1 MEKLLI
7 RGGSQL
13 SGKITCSGAKN
24 AALPMIASTILSDEK
39 VTLRNLPYLQDITT
53 MFELLGSMG
62 SDIILDENM
71 NFTIFSKDLKD
82 TEARYELVKTMRASI
97 LVLGPLV
104 AKYGKAKIA
113 LPGGCAIG
121 SRPVNYHLDSLEKM
135 GAKIKLKNGYI
146 EASSKKLKGAEIK
159 FDGITVTGTE
169 NIMMAATLA
178 EGKTTLT
185 NVAKE
190 PEIIDLANMLNSMG
204 AKIDGA
210 GSDRITIEG
219 VYNLTGTNFEIPA
232 DRIEAG
238 TYLAAAAVTKG
249 DITIEGINPD
259 RLMKVID
266 KLKDAGANIE
276 YQNNAISI
284 CMNKDVP
291 NSVDITTA
299 PFPEFPT
306 DMQAQFSVINAI
318 SNGTANI
325 YETVFENRFMHILE
339 LNRMGCDISVNGNHA
354 IIKGVKSL
362 SGAEVMATDLRASA
376 SLILAGL
383 CAKGETIVD
392 RIYHID
398 RGYER
403 IEEKLNYLGANIV
416 RLPS

>member
-71 NFTIFSKDLKD
+71 NFTISSKDLKD

-219 VYNLTGTNFEIPA
+219 VDNLTGTNFEIPA

-249 DITIEGINPD
+249 DITIEGINPN

-266 KLKDAGANIE
+266 KLKDAGAEIE

-291 NSVDITTA
+291 NPVDITTA